1 MLKELIKICVL
12 VGIMVLL
19 VSCMPQPDRSR
30 MLFIENRDYITTRDS
45 TNWYITNLDELKNL
59 YHSHQYSYA
68 GSIDN
73 YHLIAW
79 ATKLAYYPDQCDH
92 FAIPKEQFTPVNEF
106 NYYERIWWP
115 LRTYPDSSR

>member
-1 MLKELIKICVL
+1 MFKELLKICIL
-12 VGIMVLL
+12 VGIMALS

-45 TNWYITNLDELKNL
+45 TNWYVTNLDELKNL

-73 YHLIAW
+73 FHLIRW
-79 ATKLAYYPDQCDH
+79 WTKLAYYPDQCDK
-92 FAIPKEQFTPVNEF
+92 FAIPKDQYKPYREFYYKTGVVPFKPVF
-106 NYYERIWWP
+106 K
-115 LRTYPDSSR
+115 